1 MPWLYCL
8 SYPGDRDHLKVGYT
22 QRTPRAR
29 AAEIGGT
36 MAPKTP
42 VVEVAWE
49 CDDARRLESLVH
61 RRLQSV
67 RVNGEW
73 FNETVAGI
81 EDAVER
87 IAEVHSI
94 RIRRHPAN

>member
-1 MPWLYCL
+1 VPWLYCL

-29 AAEIGGT
+29 AKEIGGT
-36 MAPKTP
+36 LAPLTP

-49 CDDARRLESLVH
+49 CDEARKLESLVH

-87 IAEVHSI
+87 VAEVHSI
-94 RIRRHPAN
+94 RIRRDPAN